1 MTHTQRTIFIS
12 YRRTDCPDF
21 AERIRDWMIRRYGRD
36 HVLMDFDN
44 IPPFIT
50 FEDYIRE
57 QIEQSDAILALIGP
71 DWLANLHSKLVKG
84 DMDFVRTEL
93 ETALKLGK
101 VIAPIRIE
109 NAPMPPAGALPD
121 SLKPIAEITA
131 APMYSDGEF
140 DEQIEWIT
148 RTLETL
154 LSKRDMAQN
163 KRPEARTLDQTLEWR
178 RGQHPLLTDTDPV
191 LITLMEDGDFQGAAD
206 DANTKLKKMSP
217 SDPFYLSTQFYRA
230 QALELTGNYTAA
242 VKSYRAFLD
251 KFRTDDSSED
261 RRFAVERM
269 RLLNMVMQNR
279 QPNT

>member
-12 YRRTDCPDF
+12 YRQSDRPDF

-50 FEDYIRE
+50 FDDYIRE
-57 QIEQSDAILALIGP
+57 RIEQSDAVIALIGP
-71 DWLANLHSKLVKG
+71 DWLAHLHTKLVNG
-84 DMDFVRTEL
+84 NFDLVRTEL
-93 ETALKLGK
+93 ETALRLGK

-109 NAPMPPAGALPD
+109 NAPMPTAAALPE
-121 SLKPIAEITA
+121 SLKPIANINS
-131 APMYSDGEF
+131 APMYSDGQF
-140 DEQIEWIT
+140 DAQIEWLADV
-148 RTLETL
+148 LEEL
-154 LSKRDMAQN
+154 LSKRDDNHN

-206 DANTKLKKMSP
+206 DASTKLKKMSP
-217 SDPFYLSTQFYRA
+217 SDPYYLSMQFYRA
-230 QALELTGNYTAA
+230 QALELTGNYAA
-242 VKSYRAFLD
+242 AIKSYRAFLD

-269 RLLNMVMQNR
+269 RLLNMVMQN
-279 QPNT
+279 PNP